1 MARNLIAGKK
11 KKSIHIITAL
21 LLFCNVSLAQ
31 DSSGKASLPV
41 GIEVLNGFTQK
52 IYYSTGYNERA
63 RDIAVFMEQ
72 AGKYFQNEIGFTP
85 KTNMYIPVSYTHL
98 TLPTIRLV

>member
-31 DSSGKASLPV
+31 DSSGKASMPV
-41 GIEVLNGFTQK
+41 GIEVLK
-52 IYYSTGYNERA
+52 IHTKN
-63 RDIAVFMEQ
+63 
-72 AGKYFQNEIGFTP
+72 
-85 KTNMYIPVSYTHL
+85 L
-98 TLPTIRLV
+98 L